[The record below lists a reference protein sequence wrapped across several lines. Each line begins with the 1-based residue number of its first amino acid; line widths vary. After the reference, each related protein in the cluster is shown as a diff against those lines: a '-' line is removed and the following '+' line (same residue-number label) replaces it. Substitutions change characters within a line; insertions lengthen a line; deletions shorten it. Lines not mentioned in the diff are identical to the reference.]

1 MNGIILYR
9 SKYGA
14 TKKYA
19 EWISE
24 RTGFPC
30 MLTNKADVKTL
41 EQYDTILLG
50 GGIYASG
57 IAGLSFLRKNIGELA
72 GKKIIVFCCG
82 ASPYEPK
89 AYEAIVKHNFKGE
102 LEGIPCFYC
111 RGTFS
116 MSEMTFKDRT
126 LCRLLRK
133 VVAKKNPEEYE
144 PWEKGLMEVR
154 EDEAGDWTDVAYIE
168 PILAAL

>member
-1 MNGIILYR
+1 MSGIILYK

-19 EWISE
+19 EWIAE
-24 RTGFPC
+24 RTGFAC
-30 MLTNKADVKTL
+30 IKTDEADVKKL
-41 EQYDTILLG
+41 AEYDTIILG
-50 GGIYASG
+50 GGVYASG
-57 IAGLSFLRKNIGELA
+57 IAGLSFLKKNVDKLA
-72 GKKIIVFCCG
+72 GKKILVYCCG
-82 ASPYEPK
+82 ASPFEQG
-89 AYEAIVKHNFKGE
+89 AFDAIVKYNFKGN

-116 MSEMTFKDRT
+116 LSEMSFKDRT
-126 LCRLLRK
+126 LCKLLRK
-133 VVAKKNPEEYE
+133 VVAKKNPEDYE

-154 EDEAGDWTDVAYIE
+154 EDERGDWTDISYIE